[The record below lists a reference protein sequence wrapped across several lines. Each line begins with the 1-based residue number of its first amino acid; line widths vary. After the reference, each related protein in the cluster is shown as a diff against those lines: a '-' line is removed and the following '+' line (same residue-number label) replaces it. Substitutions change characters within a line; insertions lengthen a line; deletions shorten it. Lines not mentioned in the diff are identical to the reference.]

1 MTKKRQPFIPI
12 DTWGFDE
19 PYLKT
24 TGDSHLYVEG
34 ETVIRLTEKEWKQ
47 LKKATGSRYLGTPP
61 EWFTG
66 WVTTTHDPFG
76 DIEHL
81 DWDQAGFLAG
91 GWLT

>member
-19 PYLKT
+19 PYLLTAGEKR
-24 TGDSHLYVEG
+24 HYVEG
-34 ETVIRLTEKEWKQ
+34 DITIQLTEKEWKK
-47 LKKATGSRYLGTPP
+47 LKKATGSRYLGTPSD
-61 EWFTG
+61 WFTG

-76 DIEHL
+76 PVEH
-81 DWDQAGFLAG
+81 DAWDQAGFLAG